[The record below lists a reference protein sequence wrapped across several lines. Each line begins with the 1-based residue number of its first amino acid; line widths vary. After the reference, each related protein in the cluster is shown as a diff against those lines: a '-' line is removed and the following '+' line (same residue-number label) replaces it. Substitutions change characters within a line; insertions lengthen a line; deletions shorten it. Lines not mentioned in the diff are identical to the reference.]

1 MDLNTALYIKI
12 HGRGWA
18 IWLNE
23 HDELLAIPEDEKPC
37 SDNDLEKVHQ
47 YLHTEGFFSEHF
59 KRQMI

>member
-23 HDELLAIPEDEKPC
+23 HDELLAIPEDEKPF
-37 SDNDLEKVHQ
+37 NDRDLQKVQQ
-47 YLHTEGFFSEHF
+47 YLHIEGFFSEHF